1 CQCPED
7 QMLNRVTTY
16 LSLMEYSRRAGGGF
30 HNLLSYQRQWMDTDS
45 DGDCQGQAVRAL
57 AEVLGS
63 SLPEGLRSLARE
75 MIERALPTLA
85 ELRSIRAEA
94 YVILA

>member
-1 CQCPED
+1 ME
-7 QMLNRVTTY
+7 RRY
-16 LSLMEYSRRAGGGF
+16 LI
-30 HNLLSYQRQWMDTDS
+30 LSYQRHWLDTGG

-63 SLPEGLRSLARE
+63 SLPDDYRVLARE
-75 MIERALPTLA
+75 LIETVLPTLA

-94 YVILA
+94 YVIPCLGAFADDRGE